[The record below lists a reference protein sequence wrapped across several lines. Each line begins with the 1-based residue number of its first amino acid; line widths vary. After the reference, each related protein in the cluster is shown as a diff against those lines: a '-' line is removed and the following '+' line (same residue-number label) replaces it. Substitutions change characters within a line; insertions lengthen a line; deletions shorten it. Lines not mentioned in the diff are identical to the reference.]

1 MLPSL
6 GFGRRKKSIGLD
18 IGSGVIK
25 AAVVDHSKDE
35 PQLERVAL
43 RPLTGSAIVD
53 GEVVDPGLVSDTIR
67 QLWDEA
73 GIEGDEVVI
82 SVGGRDVIIKTIQMD
97 RMDQE
102 DARDVIRWEA
112 EQHVPFDMDNVQ
124 LDFQIT
130 DPEGD
135 GLQMKVLLVAAKR
148 ELVENKV
155 ALVQEAGL
163 DPTVVDVDAFALHN
177 ALEVNYPEAM
187 SGITALVSIGH
198 DATTVN
204 ILEEGVPV
212 LTRDLTF
219 GTRRLAQDLQRE
231 RGVTADEAE
240 AVLRGE
246 GEDETLNLFL
256 SERAKE
262 VARGVERA
270 TAFLETQAMGAG
282 IGRLYL
288 CGGGVGVPGLAD
300 ALAERLGVETR
311 VASAVESLQIKPAAL
326 SEFQDQEV
334 GPMVMLSTGLALR
347 RPA

>member
-25 AAVVDHSKDE
+25 AAVVDHGKDE

-67 QLWDEA
+67 QLWDES
-73 GIEGDEVVI
+73 GIEGDDVVI

-97 RMDQE
+97 RMDE
-102 DARDVIRWEA
+102 ADARDVIRWEA

-163 DPTVVDVDAFALHN
+163 NPTVVDVDAFALHN

-187 SGITALVSIGH
+187 QGITALVSIGH

-204 ILEEGVPV
+204 ILEDGVPV

-240 AVLRGE
+240 AVLRGV

-311 VASAVESLQIKPAAL
+311 VASAVEGLMVKPSAL
-326 SEFQDQEV
+326 AELGDEEA
-334 GPMVMLSTGLALR
+334 GPMVMLCTGLALR
-347 RPA
+347 EPQ